1 MDVVPLE
8 TAYLF
13 LLAAAE
19 DVSTARSGEEDTTD
33 WSAADRAIT
42 CVRLNDGVLATAAAD
57 LGKGGPARFDN
68 RPAMGGPAG
77 TGVPTPEAFRDN
89 VRLVRESTSRLVALV
104 AAMPDDA
111 ATTSL
116 RVTLVAHDGESLV
129 DRHITWG
136 RLVHLWV
143 TDHLPRCT
151 ARLAAAGHP

>member
-19 DVSTARSGEEDTTD
+19 DVSTARTGEDTTD
-33 WSAADRAIT
+33 WSDADRAIT

-89 VRLVRESTSRLVALV
+89 VRLVRESTSRLVAL
-104 AAMPDDA
+104 
-111 ATTSL
+111 
-116 RVTLVAHDGESLV
+116 G
-129 DRHITWG
+129 
-136 RLVHLWV
+136 V

-151 ARLAAAGHP
+151 ARLTAARHP

>member
-19 DVSTARSGEEDTTD
+19 DVSTARDGEDTTD
-33 WSAADRAIT
+33 WSAADRAIA
-42 CVRLNDGVLATAAAD
+42 CVRLNDGVLATAAAE
-57 LGKGGPARFDN
+57 LGKGRPVRFDN

-77 TGVPTPEAFRDN
+77 TGVPTPEAFREN
-89 VRLVRESTSRLVALV
+89 LRLVRESTRRLVALV

-129 DRHITWG
+129 DQQITWG

-143 TDHLPRCT
+143 TDHLPPCT
-151 ARLAAAGHP
+151 ARRTAARHP